1 MSVDDYAPQWFV
13 IQKDTWGLESNICI
27 GNHNAKM
34 KGEGQNYRK
43 KIKQYKM
50 GPWQDNIV

>member
-1 MSVDDYAPQWFV
+1 MVR
-13 IQKDTWGLESNICI
+13 DTEGHIRTGEQHLHWKLQL
-27 GNHNAKM
+27 NAKM

-50 GPWQDNIV
+50 GP